1 MVSIE
6 RFTFN
11 PFQENTYLVFD
22 ETKECVIIDCG
33 CYTPSEQNELS
44 AFISRNNLI
53 PKYSINTHCHV
64 DHVLGISF
72 LKEQYGIKSI
82 AHREDLPMLQ
92 MLPQHAL
99 MFGLS
104 IDNAPEIDVTVDEGD
119 IIRFGNS
126 LIKVIHTPG
135 HSLGGICLLSEE
147 GKFLVSGDSLF
158 QGSIGRTDLPGGNYS
173 SLIDSIK
180 LKLLTL
186 DPNTKVYPG
195 HGNSTTIEY
204 EKNNNPF
211 LVEQ

>member
-11 PFQENTYLVFD
+11 PFQENTYVVFD
-22 ETKECVIIDCG
+22 ETRECVIIDCG
-33 CYTPSEQNELS
+33 CYTPDEQKELS
-44 AFISRNNLI
+44 TFIASNNLI
-53 PKYSINTHCHV
+53 PKYTINTHCHV
-64 DHVLGISF
+64 DHVLGISY
-72 LKEQYGIKSI
+72 LKEKYGIESI

-104 IDNAPEIDVTVDEGD
+104 IDKAPEIDITADEGD
-119 IIRFGNS
+119 TIRFGNS
-126 LIKVIHTPG
+126 QIKVIHTPG

-147 GKFLVSGDSLF
+147 GNFVVSGDSLF

-173 SLIDSIK
+173 NLINSIK

-186 DPNTKVYPG
+186 DPNTKVFPG
-195 HGNSTTIEY
+195 HGNPTTIEH
-204 EKNNNPF
+204 EKNSNPF